1 MKIPFEIQTRLK
13 TKRSVSKEKPEQSN
27 PTEDQKRSR
36 SEKNQSP
43 VLKEKP
49 SKSKPRE
56 KTNKIQIQKNRPDP
70 IQRKPKTDPDPK
82 EKPSKS
88 KSHRVQ
94 IHERNLTIRN
104 PPAK

>member
-13 TKRSVSKEKPEQSN
+13 TKRSVSKDKPGQSN

-70 IQRKPKTDPDPK
+70 IQRKP
-82 EKPSKS
+82 EKIQIQKRNHPNPSLTVSKS
-88 KSHRVQ
+88 MK
-94 IHERNLTIRN
+94 ET
-104 PPAK
+104 